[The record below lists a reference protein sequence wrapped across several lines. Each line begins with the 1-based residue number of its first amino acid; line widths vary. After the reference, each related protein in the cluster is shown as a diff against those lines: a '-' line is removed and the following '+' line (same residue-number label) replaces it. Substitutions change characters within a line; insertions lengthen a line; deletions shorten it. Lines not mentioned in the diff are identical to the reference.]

1 MSEYTLRYTVDGEFD
16 EMVDAVVET
25 LGEEGFGV
33 LCDIDVQATL
43 QEKLDEDFREYRIL
57 GACNPSLAHEAMSEA
72 VELGALL
79 PCNVVVYRRD
89 DGEVGVSAVDPSV
102 MLSVVD
108 NPDLDPVAEE
118 VSDRLAAAIE
128 TLPSATRAGSAT
140 GMSD

>member
-1 MSEYTLRYTVDGEFD
+1 MADYTLRYTVDGEFD
-16 EMVDAVVET
+16 ETVDAVVEA
-25 LGEEGFGV
+25 LGEDGFGV

-57 GACNPSLAHEAMSEA
+57 GACNPPLAHEAMSEE

-79 PCNVVVYRRD
+79 PCNVVVYARD
-89 DGEVGVSAVDPSV
+89 DGQVGVSAVDPGV
-102 MLSVVD
+102 LLSVVD

-128 TLPSATRAGSAT
+128 TVPGATPAESPTSA
-140 GMSD
+140 SD